1 MALHLNGL
9 KAKQG
14 LKDLRDIKAKNVVL
28 GRII

>member
-14 LKDLRDIKAKNVVL
+14 LVDLRNIKAKNVSS
-28 GRII
+28 GS